1 MHAADAMQVVFADGL
16 ATISVFIEP
25 GSRHSRSARRG
36 ASHGPTSAY
45 SRRVS
50 EALVT
55 VVGEVPPGTV
65 RAVAQS
71 VEFRGPR

>member
-1 MHAADAMQVVFADGL
+1 
-16 ATISVFIEP
+16 VFIEP
-25 GSRHSRSARRG
+25 GSATADPPESVHV
-36 ASHGPTSAY
+36 HGPTSAF

-65 RAVAQS
+65 RAVALS